1 MTIDRRDA
9 VSPSLRRVS
18 VGGVQQLLA
27 KIVALPVS
35 PGRWLSELMDDADDI
50 WDLVDDDD
58 IGSVSFPGGVKGLG

>member
-1 MTIDRRDA
+1 VTIDPRDA

-18 VGGVQQLLA
+18 VGGVQQLFA

-35 PGRWLSELMDDADDI
+35 PGRWLSDLMDDADDI

-58 IGSVSFPGGVKGLG
+58 LGSVSLPGGVNGFG